1 METKMENDKYTIL
14 IADDSETDVEL
25 LLEGVATEER
35 NLVNVFSGNA
45 VLEYVE
51 KNIPDLILL
60 DVMMPGLDGY
70 EVCSRLKKNL
80 NTRHIPII
88 FLTSLTDTDD
98 IARGLELGAVDYI
111 VKPYNLNEINARI
124 KNHLDLQK
132 RHEYS
137 LALLKGFASSISDAA
152 IMMEPD
158 SKILEVFGNYSKYFP
173 ELTQKSSQQKLV
185 DILPDFLNKQFLI
198 ALDTLLKTK
207 EVFEF
212 ETEAVVE
219 DQKCILQITMSIVSS
234 QSNKKEVVSAKIL
247 DVTNRR
253 IAERKVDLTYE
264 YQKRSR
270 FFNSVLTGGYSE
282 EQQNQLL
289 SIYGIE
295 NQKSLVCYVLST
307 SFFDTNVLTSS
318 NIRSSIGEWLIEKG
332 YGWIWNSNFG
342 VGILMQYPSS
352 TSEIEKVALL
362 LKESLEM
369 RFPNIITH
377 VGAASTD
384 STSLN
389 FKQLYY
395 DALAALMMAID
406 ENREYVVAED
416 SQSGLYELIVHA
428 IEHMDVDRFAEQVLG
443 KINRHD
449 IKNGSDLLNTLEQ
462 LIIAPSIKAVAAHL
476 FIHSNTV
483 LWRKQKIEEILE
495 CSLEDI
501 NVRTKINLAFKL
513 MNIRNFTKKTNEFFP
528 LS

>member
-1 METKMENDKYTIL
+1 MKNNKYTIL

-25 LLEGVATEER
+25 LSEGIASEER

-45 VLEYVE
+45 VLDYVE
-51 KNIPDLILL
+51 KDIPDLILL
-60 DVMMPGLDGY
+60 DVMMPDLDGY
-70 EVCSRLKKNL
+70 EVCSRLKQNSSTK
-80 NTRHIPII
+80 HIPII
-88 FLTSLTDTDD
+88 FLTSLTDTNDV
-98 IARGLELGAVDYI
+98 AKGLELGAVDYI
-111 VKPYNLNEINARI
+111 IKPYNLNEINARI
-124 KNHLDLQK
+124 KNHLALQK
-132 RHEYS
+132 RHERS
-137 LALLKGFASSISDAA
+137 LELLKGFASSISDVA

-158 SKILEVFGNYSKYFP
+158 SKILEMFGNYSKYFP
-173 ELTQKSSQQKLV
+173 GIIKKDSRKKLV
-185 DILPDFLNKQFLI
+185 DILPDFLNKQFVI
-198 ALDTLLKTK
+198 ALETLLKTK
-207 EVFEF
+207 EIFEF
-212 ETEAVVE
+212 ETEVVVE
-219 DQKCILQITMSIVSS
+219 DQKCILQITMSIVNN
-234 QSNKKEVVSAKIL
+234 QFSNKEVVSAKIL

-295 NQKSLVCYVLST
+295 NQKPLVCYVIST
-307 SFFDTNVLTSS
+307 SFFDTNFINSS
-318 NIRSSIGEWLIEKG
+318 NIRASIGEWLIEKG

-342 VGILMQYPSS
+342 IGILMQYPSS

-369 RFPNIITH
+369 RFPNIVTH

-406 ENREYVVAED
+406 ENREYAVAEYKKN
-416 SQSGLYELIVHA
+416 GLYELIVHA
-428 IEHMDVDRFAEQVLG
+428 IEHMDVERFAEQVLG

-449 IKNGSDLLNTLEQ
+449 IKNSSDLLNTLEQ

-476 FIHSNTV
+476 FIHPNTV

-495 CSLEDI
+495 CSLDDI
-501 NVRTKINLAFKL
+501 NVRTQINLAFKL
-513 MNIRNFTKKTNEFFP
+513 IHIRNFTKKTGEVFQLSP
-528 LS
+528 LE